1 MTTNT
6 TITPELLDQLLANYS
21 KPEDLT
27 GENGLFKQLKKALIE
42 RALGAELTEHLG
54 YEKGDP
60 AGRGSGNSRN
70 GTSSKTIL
78 TEDGEIE
85 ITVPRDRGGSFEPQL
100 IAKGQTRF
108 DGFDDKILSLYARGM
123 TVREIQGHLAELYGA
138 EVSPDLISRVT
149 DAVLDEVREWQGRPL
164 DAVYPIVFF
173 DALRVKIRDEGLV
186 KNKAV
191 YVALAYNSDGEK
203 DVLGLWIEQTEG
215 AKFWLRVVNELK
227 ARGVND
233 ILIAVVDGLK
243 GFPEAITSVYPQTL
257 VQTCIVHLIRNSLA
271 FVSWKDRKAILP
283 SIKAIYRAES
293 ADAAAL
299 RLAEF
304 EAEWGKRYPAI
315 GQIWRNA
322 WEHVVPFF
330 AFAQGIRKMI
340 YTTNAVEA
348 LHRSLRKIIKTRG
361 SFPTD
366 EAALKL
372 LYLALRNAGVH
383 WRRPVEWTAAM
394 GQFAIHFGARFPGT
408 VR

>member
-1 MTTNT
+1 MTTNS
-6 TITPELLDQLLANYS
+6 TITPELLDQLLANYE
-21 KPEDLT
+21 KPEDLI
-27 GENGLFKQLKKALIE
+27 GDDGLFKKLKKALIE

-85 ITVPRDRGGSFEPQL
+85 ITVPRDRAGSFEPQL

-149 DAVLDEVREWQGRPL
+149 DAVLEEVREWQSRPL

-191 YVALAYNSDGEK
+191 YVALAYNGDGEK

-227 ARGVND
+227 TRGVND
-233 ILIAVVDGLK
+233 ILIAVVDGLN
-243 GFPEAITSVYPQTL
+243 GFPDAINAVFPQTQ
-257 VQTCIVHLIRNSLA
+257 VQTCIVHLLRHSLSFA
-271 FVSWKDRKAILP
+271 SWKDRREL
-283 SIKAIYRAES
+283 
-293 ADAAAL
+293 AAAL
-299 RLAEF
+299 RPIYTAVNAEAARGALEDF
-304 EAEWGKRYPAI
+304 AAGPWGRKYPAVAPA
-315 GQIWRNA
+315 WRRQ
-322 WEHVVPFF
+322 WEQVIPFF
-330 AFAQGIRKMI
+330 AYPPEVRRII
-340 YTTNAVEA
+340 YTTNAIESLNSKLRTAV
-348 LHRSLRKIIKTRG
+348 RSRG
-361 SFPTD
+361 HFP
-366 EAALKL
+366 
-372 LYLALRNAGVH
+372 N
-383 WRRPVEWTAAM
+383 
-394 GQFAIHFGARFPGT
+394 
-408 VR
+408 